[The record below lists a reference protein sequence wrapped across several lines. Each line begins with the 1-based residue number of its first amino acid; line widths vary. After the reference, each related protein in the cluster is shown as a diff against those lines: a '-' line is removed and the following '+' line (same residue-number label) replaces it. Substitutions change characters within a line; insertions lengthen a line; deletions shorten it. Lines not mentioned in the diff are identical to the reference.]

1 MSTARYIEA
10 IGRRKTATARVR
22 LTPSAKQSVT
32 INGRTIQDFF
42 PLKEHA
48 DNALLPL
55 KDVEGKFTISALVK
69 GGGIAGQS
77 DALRHGL
84 ARAILEHDASKRGV
98 LKAAGYLKRDPRAVE
113 RKKPGLL
120 KARKRP
126 SWSKR

>member
-10 IGRRKTATARVR
+10 IGRRKSATARVR
-22 LTPSAKQSVT
+22 LTPSSKQSVSVNGKT
-32 INGRTIQDFF
+32 IDQFF
-42 PLKEHA
+42 PIKEHA

-55 KDVEGKFTISALVK
+55 KEIEGKFTISALIK
-69 GGGIAGQS
+69 GGGISGQS

-84 ARAILEHDASKRGV
+84 ARAILEHDATKRGV
-98 LKAAGYLKRDPRAVE
+98 LKKAGYLKRDPRAVE